1 MKIYVASSWRN
12 IIQPIVVGVLRSLV
26 HDVYDFRNPAPGN
39 KGFAWSDIDPDWQQ
53 WTPEIFRY
61 SLKRTIA
68 EQGFALDWNAM
79 READAGVLVLPCGR
93 SAHIEAGYF
102 VGALKPLVILIAPGE
117 PELMYKMA
125 TAVAVTIHEVV
136 NLFDDGARRLL
147 SHHDQHLKYLGLRLP
162 HPCPS
167 V

>member
-12 IIQPIVVGVLRSLV
+12 NIQPTVIDVLRSLC

-39 KGFAWSDIDPDWQQ
+39 KGFAWSDIDPNWQQ
-53 WTPEIFRY
+53 WTPELFRAA
-61 SLKRTIA
+61 LKDITA
-68 EQGFALDWNAM
+68 ERGFAFDWNAM
-79 READAGVLVLPCGR
+79 RAADAGVLVLPCGR

-125 TAVAVTIHEVV
+125 TAVAVTIREVIE
-136 NLFDDGARRLL
+136 LFDDGASRLL
-147 SHHDQHLKYLGLRLP
+147 SLHDQHLEQLGLTRS
-162 HPCPS
+162 CAI
-167 V
+167 